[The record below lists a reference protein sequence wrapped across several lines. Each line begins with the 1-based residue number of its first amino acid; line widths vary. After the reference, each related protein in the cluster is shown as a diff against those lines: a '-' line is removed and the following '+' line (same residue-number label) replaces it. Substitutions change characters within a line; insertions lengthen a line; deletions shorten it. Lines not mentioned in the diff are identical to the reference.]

1 MTGRTVGRGFRLWAL
16 SMDMAQT
23 IALSAGLAWAS
34 GLRLYLVVFLA
45 GALSYFGYLQ
55 LPATLSIL
63 QNPLVIGTAGIL
75 AFAELIADKIP
86 AFDSLWDSF
95 QTFIRIPAGALL
107 AAFALG
113 DVDPSWMV
121 AAGLSGGTITAGTHF
136 AKAGSRLAINT
147 SPEPFSNWLASFGEE
162 GMVLGGLWTM
172 LASPLVFLGLLV
184 AFLLLAGFVL
194 YRLWGLLGRLRRRV

>member
-63 QNPLVIGTAGIL
+63 HNPLVIGTLRA
-75 AFAELIADKIP
+75 
-86 AFDSLWDSF
+86 SW
-95 QTFIRIPAGALL
+95 
-107 AAFALG
+107 
-113 DVDPSWMV
+113 PSP
-121 AAGLSGGTITAGTHF
+121 
-136 AKAGSRLAINT
+136 N
-147 SPEPFSNWLASFGEE
+147 
-162 GMVLGGLWTM
+162 
-172 LASPLVFLGLLV
+172 
-184 AFLLLAGFVL
+184 
-194 YRLWGLLGRLRRRV
+194 